1 MSGIQT
7 RLTIRKGAFALNVD
21 LLLPERGVTAIF
33 GPSGTGKT
41 SLLRAI
47 AGLDRHP
54 GALIRFGAQVWQDV
68 AEFLPVHQRSLGY
81 VFQEDNLFK
90 HLDVL
95 GNLRFGTTRA
105 GVADDFLDQVIAILD
120 LRSLLPLY
128 PAQLSGGQRQKVAIA
143 RALALQPQLL
153 LFDEPLAALDGAFKQ
168 EFLPQLKR
176 LLALRQT
183 PMLYV
188 SHATEEVAQ
197 LADHLVLVEKSGVL
211 VAGEFA
217 QMLTNPALS
226 LASRS
231 DAESLIDATVSA
243 HDPHYQLL
251 TLQFPGGTL
260 SVSGVPLAIGKQVR
274 VRVLAQDV
282 SLTLAQQTGTS
293 ILNICAATI
302 VEIFAYSPAQDTVLL
317 DLGGTRLLARITR
330 KSRETLALQSGSAVF
345 AQIKSVALLQ

>member
-7 RLTIRKGAFALNVD
+7 RLTIRKGSFALDVD
-21 LLLPERGVTAIF
+21 LLMPERGVTAIF

-41 SLLRAI
+41 SLLRAV
-47 AGLDRHP
+47 AGLDRHA
-54 GALIRFGAQVWQDV
+54 GALIRFGAEVWQDNTQ
-68 AEFLPVHQRSLGY
+68 FMPVHRRSLGY

-95 GNLRFGTTRA
+95 GNLRFGTRRA
-105 GVADDFLDQVIAILD
+105 GVDDAFLEQVIEILD
-120 LRSLLPLY
+120 LRGLLAQY
-128 PAQLSGGQRQKVAIA
+128 PAQLSGGQRQKVSIA

-153 LFDEPLAALDGAFKQ
+153 LFDEPLAALDVTFKQ

-176 LLALRQT
+176 LLALRDT

-197 LADHLVLVEKSGVL
+197 LADHLVLVEKSGSI
-211 VAGEFA
+211 VAGAFA

-226 LASRS
+226 LASRA
-231 DAESLIDATVSA
+231 DAESLIDARVSA
-243 HDPHYQLL
+243 HDAHYQLL
-251 TLQFPGGTL
+251 TLQFQGGTL
-260 SVSGVPLAIGKQVR
+260 AVSGLALAIGKQVR

-282 SLTLAQQTGTS
+282 SLTLTQQTGTS

-317 DLGGTRLLARITR
+317 DLGGTSLLARITR
-330 KSRETLALQSGSAVF
+330 KSRETLELQAGSAVF